1 MLHAHSHIRYWFILA
16 ERGLLRLAM
25 IALGLVLIVVGLAMG
40 VSMVMLLPGIVIG
53 FVGVGLVVWGTVGE
67 LPMD

>member
-1 MLHAHSHIRYWFILA
+1 MAHMHAHVRDWFMLA

-25 IALGLVLIVVGLAMG
+25 IALGLLLMVVGLAMG
-40 VSMVMLLPGIVIG
+40 VSMVLLLPGVVIG
-53 FVGVGLVVWGTVGE
+53 FSGVGLAVWGAVGD